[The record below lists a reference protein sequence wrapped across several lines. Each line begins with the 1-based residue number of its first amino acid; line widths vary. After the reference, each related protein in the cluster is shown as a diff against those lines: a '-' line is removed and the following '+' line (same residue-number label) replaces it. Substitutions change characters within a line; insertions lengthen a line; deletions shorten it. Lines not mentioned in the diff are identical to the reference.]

1 MLVELD
7 VVDVLARA
15 HAIER
20 KTVADDLDHV
30 CAAALCELV
39 GGFARRKIAAVL
51 DIAFDKLVCFE
62 ALFRLR
68 DDAVVDVP
76 AANVDDGIEVMRQ
89 GAELANLFT
98 GEGHGKLTFCCY
110 SVFLAIR

>member
-20 KTVADDLDHV
+20 KTVADDLNHV
-30 CAAALCELV
+30 GTAALRKLV

-51 DIAFDKLVCFE
+51 NIAFDKLVRLE
-62 ALFRLR
+62 AFLRLC

-76 AANVDDGIEVMRQ
+76 ATDVDNGVEVMRQ

-110 SVFLAIR
+110 SVFRAIR

>member
-1 MLVELD
+1 M
-7 VVDVLARA
+7 ANA
-15 HAIER
+15 
-20 KTVADDLDHV
+20 LDHV
-30 CAAALCELV
+30 GATALCELV

-68 DDAVVDVP
+68 DAAVVDVP
-76 AANVDDGIEVMRQ
+76 AATVADGIEEMRQ
-89 GAELANLFT
+89 GAELANLIT

-110 SVFLAIR
+110 SVFRAIR

>member
-1 MLVELD
+1 M
-7 VVDVLARA
+7 AN
-15 HAIER
+15 
-20 KTVADDLDHV
+20 DLDHV
-30 CAAALCELV
+30 GAAALCELV

-89 GAELANLFT
+89 GAELAN
-98 GEGHGKLTFCCY
+98 
-110 SVFLAIR
+110 RPR